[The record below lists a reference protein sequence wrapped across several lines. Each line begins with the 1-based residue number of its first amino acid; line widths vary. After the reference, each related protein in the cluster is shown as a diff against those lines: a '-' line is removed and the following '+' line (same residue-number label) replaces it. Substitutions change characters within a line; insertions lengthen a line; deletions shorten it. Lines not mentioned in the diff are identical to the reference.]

1 MTAEYSII
9 PISNDYMFCHV
20 FSDVEKCRELIE
32 VVLGIRIEEISISI
46 SQKDIKP
53 GTDAHGVRLDVYA
66 VDAMR
71 NMYDIEMQTY
81 SITNLGKRIRFYH
94 SQMDNEQISTG
105 EAYDRLRKNI
115 VIFFCCYG
123 DPFNAGRSVYPFMS
137 QCVNEPSILLGDDV
151 TSIVLC
157 PGGSY
162 EGVDDKLKNVLE
174 YIRTGEANDDFTRS
188 IKDRTVELS
197 NDAGW
202 RSGYMTFETR
212 LYDENMRG
220 YERGR
225 SEGIEAGLVTG
236 RTETIIELIKDDIIS
251 ISDGATRLGIS
262 EDELKAMMECACSR

>member
-1 MTAEYSII
+1 M
-9 PISNDYMFCHV
+9 
-20 FSDVEKCRELIE
+20 LIY
-32 VVLGIRIEEISISI
+32 
-46 SQKDIKP
+46 
-53 GTDAHGVRLDVYA
+53 T
-66 VDAMR
+66 
-71 NMYDIEMQTY
+71 
-81 SITNLGKRIRFYH
+81 
-94 SQMDNEQISTG
+94 
-105 EAYDRLRKNI
+105 
-115 VIFFCCYG
+115 
-123 DPFNAGRSVYPFMS
+123 FMS

>member
-1 MTAEYSII
+1 M
-9 PISNDYMFCHV
+9 
-20 FSDVEKCRELIE
+20 
-32 VVLGIRIEEISISI
+32 
-46 SQKDIKP
+46 
-53 GTDAHGVRLDVYA
+53 
-66 VDAMR
+66 
-71 NMYDIEMQTY
+71 
-81 SITNLGKRIRFYH
+81 
-94 SQMDNEQISTG
+94 
-105 EAYDRLRKNI
+105 
-115 VIFFCCYG
+115 
-123 DPFNAGRSVYPFMS
+123 
-137 QCVNEPSILLGDDV
+137 

-188 IKDRTVELS
+188 IKDKTMELS

>member
-1 MTAEYSII
+1 
-9 PISNDYMFCHV
+9 
-20 FSDVEKCRELIE
+20 
-32 VVLGIRIEEISISI
+32 
-46 SQKDIKP
+46 
-53 GTDAHGVRLDVYA
+53 
-66 VDAMR
+66 
-71 NMYDIEMQTY
+71 
-81 SITNLGKRIRFYH
+81 
-94 SQMDNEQISTG
+94 
-105 EAYDRLRKNI
+105 
-115 VIFFCCYG
+115 
-123 DPFNAGRSVYPFMS
+123 MS

-151 TSIVLC
+151 TSIVLY

-251 ISDGATRLGIS
+251 ISDGATRLGIF
-262 EDELKAMMECACSR
+262 EDELKTMMECACSR

>member
-1 MTAEYSII
+1 
-9 PISNDYMFCHV
+9 
-20 FSDVEKCRELIE
+20 
-32 VVLGIRIEEISISI
+32 
-46 SQKDIKP
+46 
-53 GTDAHGVRLDVYA
+53 
-66 VDAMR
+66 
-71 NMYDIEMQTY
+71 
-81 SITNLGKRIRFYH
+81 
-94 SQMDNEQISTG
+94 MDNEQISTG
-105 EAYDRLRKNI
+105 ETYDRLRKNI

-123 DPFNAGRSVYPFMS
+123 DPFNAGRSVYTFMS

-225 SEGIEAGLVTG
+225 SEGIETG
-236 RTETIIELIKDDIIS
+236 RAETIIELIKDDIIT

-262 EDELKAMMECACSR
+262 EDELKAMMECASSR

>member
-1 MTAEYSII
+1 MLVRGAFVGDGYIGI
-9 PISNDYMFCHV
+9 DNAHLVPMYLFPIV
-20 FSDVEKCRELIE
+20 
-32 VVLGIRIEEISISI
+32 RIEEISISI

-53 GTDAHGVRLDVYA
+53 GADAHGVRLDVYA

-105 EAYDRLRKNI
+105 ETYDRLRKNI

-123 DPFNAGRSVYPFMS
+123 DPFNAGRSVYTFMS

-188 IKDRTVELS
+188 IKDKTVELS

-220 YERGR
+220 YERGKN
-225 SEGIEAGLVTG
+225 EGKTEA
-236 RTETIIELIKDDIIS
+236 IIELIRDGVITA
-251 ISDGATRLGIS
+251 SDGATRLGIS

>member
-1 MTAEYSII
+1 
-9 PISNDYMFCHV
+9 
-20 FSDVEKCRELIE
+20 
-32 VVLGIRIEEISISI
+32 
-46 SQKDIKP
+46 
-53 GTDAHGVRLDVYA
+53 
-66 VDAMR
+66 
-71 NMYDIEMQTY
+71 
-81 SITNLGKRIRFYH
+81 
-94 SQMDNEQISTG
+94 
-105 EAYDRLRKNI
+105 
-115 VIFFCCYG
+115 
-123 DPFNAGRSVYPFMS
+123 MS

-188 IKDRTVELS
+188 IKDKTVELS

-236 RTETIIELIKDDIIS
+236 RTETIIELIKDNIIT

-262 EDELKAMMECACSR
+262 EDELKAMMECACNR

>member
-1 MTAEYSII
+1 
-9 PISNDYMFCHV
+9 
-20 FSDVEKCRELIE
+20 
-32 VVLGIRIEEISISI
+32 
-46 SQKDIKP
+46 
-53 GTDAHGVRLDVYA
+53 
-66 VDAMR
+66 
-71 NMYDIEMQTY
+71 
-81 SITNLGKRIRFYH
+81 
-94 SQMDNEQISTG
+94 
-105 EAYDRLRKNI
+105 
-115 VIFFCCYG
+115 
-123 DPFNAGRSVYPFMS
+123 MS

-188 IKDRTVELS
+188 IKDKTVELS

-220 YERGR
+220 YERGKN
-225 SEGIEAGLVTG
+225 EGKTEA
-236 RTETIIELIKDDIIS
+236 IIELIRDGVITA
-251 ISDGATRLGIS
+251 SDGATRLGIS

>member
-1 MTAEYSII
+1 
-9 PISNDYMFCHV
+9 
-20 FSDVEKCRELIE
+20 
-32 VVLGIRIEEISISI
+32 
-46 SQKDIKP
+46 
-53 GTDAHGVRLDVYA
+53 
-66 VDAMR
+66 
-71 NMYDIEMQTY
+71 
-81 SITNLGKRIRFYH
+81 
-94 SQMDNEQISTG
+94 
-105 EAYDRLRKNI
+105 
-115 VIFFCCYG
+115 
-123 DPFNAGRSVYPFMS
+123 MS

-151 TSIVLC
+151 TSIVLY

>member
-1 MTAEYSII
+1 
-9 PISNDYMFCHV
+9 
-20 FSDVEKCRELIE
+20 
-32 VVLGIRIEEISISI
+32 
-46 SQKDIKP
+46 
-53 GTDAHGVRLDVYA
+53 
-66 VDAMR
+66 
-71 NMYDIEMQTY
+71 
-81 SITNLGKRIRFYH
+81 
-94 SQMDNEQISTG
+94 
-105 EAYDRLRKNI
+105 
-115 VIFFCCYG
+115 
-123 DPFNAGRSVYPFMS
+123 MS

>member
-1 MTAEYSII
+1 
-9 PISNDYMFCHV
+9 
-20 FSDVEKCRELIE
+20 
-32 VVLGIRIEEISISI
+32 
-46 SQKDIKP
+46 
-53 GTDAHGVRLDVYA
+53 VY
-66 VDAMR
+66 
-71 NMYDIEMQTY
+71 T
-81 SITNLGKRIRFYH
+81 
-94 SQMDNEQISTG
+94 
-105 EAYDRLRKNI
+105 
-115 VIFFCCYG
+115 
-123 DPFNAGRSVYPFMS
+123 FMS

-188 IKDRTVELS
+188 IKDKTVELS

-220 YERGR
+220 YERGKN
-225 SEGIEAGLVTG
+225 EGKTEA
-236 RTETIIELIKDDIIS
+236 IIELIRDGVITA
-251 ISDGATRLGIS
+251 SDGATRLGIS

>member
-1 MTAEYSII
+1 
-9 PISNDYMFCHV
+9 
-20 FSDVEKCRELIE
+20 
-32 VVLGIRIEEISISI
+32 
-46 SQKDIKP
+46 
-53 GTDAHGVRLDVYA
+53 
-66 VDAMR
+66 
-71 NMYDIEMQTY
+71 MYT
-81 SITNLGKRIRFYH
+81 
-94 SQMDNEQISTG
+94 
-105 EAYDRLRKNI
+105 
-115 VIFFCCYG
+115 
-123 DPFNAGRSVYPFMS
+123 FMS
-137 QCVNEPSILLGDDV
+137 QCVNKPSILLGDDV
-151 TSIVLC
+151 TSIVLY

>member
-1 MTAEYSII
+1 
-9 PISNDYMFCHV
+9 
-20 FSDVEKCRELIE
+20 
-32 VVLGIRIEEISISI
+32 
-46 SQKDIKP
+46 
-53 GTDAHGVRLDVYA
+53 
-66 VDAMR
+66 
-71 NMYDIEMQTY
+71 MYT
-81 SITNLGKRIRFYH
+81 
-94 SQMDNEQISTG
+94 
-105 EAYDRLRKNI
+105 
-115 VIFFCCYG
+115 
-123 DPFNAGRSVYPFMS
+123 FMS

-188 IKDRTVELS
+188 IKDKTVELS

-220 YERGR
+220 YERGKN
-225 SEGIEAGLVTG
+225 EGKTEA
-236 RTETIIELIKDDIIS
+236 IIELIRDGVITA
-251 ISDGATRLGIS
+251 SDGATRLGIS